1 MNLPAS
7 VRSDVPAPRAGA
19 GRRRPAD
26 PGLVEEFHR
35 WPLPGYLWGALERRY
50 HSIFCSEPQLRIH
63 GGLTPDIEAW
73 VSRRD
78 GRICSVILFVRRAG
92 VVRVINEVFDLPADE
107 LSDFAEAVFAQYRSV
122 TAVLV
127 QAAVLDGRPARYP
140 CVSAAVSDDYV
151 LALPASS
158 EAWMSSLSAQSREK
172 LRYHL
177 RRTQRKQPGFRFR
190 CVAAPHIDDIAL
202 RRVIDFNRARM
213 QQKGRRFGM
222 DAEEEALLCRM
233 MHERGRLAM
242 VEIDGELRAGLLCT
256 RAGDDLYMHVIAHD
270 PAFDDL
276 RLGLLCCALA
286 IQDAIAQ
293 GLRRFHFL
301 WGRYDYKTRL
311 GGQRAL
317 LSNVLLLRGMWAA
330 PLHPRLLALQAMA
343 AMRSWLRARRQ
354 H

>member
-1 MNLPAS
+1 
-7 VRSDVPAPRAGA
+7 
-19 GRRRPAD
+19 
-26 PGLVEEFHR
+26 
-35 WPLPGYLWGALERRY
+35 
-50 HSIFCSEPQLRIH
+50 
-63 GGLTPDIEAW
+63 
-73 VSRRD
+73 
-78 GRICSVILFVRRAG
+78 
-92 VVRVINEVFDLPADE
+92 
-107 LSDFAEAVFAQYRSV
+107 
-122 TAVLV
+122 
-127 QAAVLDGRPARYP
+127 
-140 CVSAAVSDDYV
+140 
-151 LALPASS
+151 
-158 EAWMSSLSAQSREK
+158 MSSLSAQSREK